1 MDELEFR
8 RRVISDPKNR
18 DAEVAEH
25 VSDNPSQA
33 KFIDEM
39 LSLDARI
46 EQAMRVDVP
55 EDLADK
61 ILFQNSNN
69 VVTPSFGK
77 RALSIAASVAFAVG
91 LAAGQLNWG
100 ALIAQPAY
108 ASLSQTAMEHVHAER
123 PFTNALDEQ
132 AEMPQLNMKLQP
144 FEFKFTED
152 FPYHVYYLN
161 HCGFGESTAMHVEF
175 AGEKGRV
182 TLFITK
188 ISADSASQFSDETF
202 AGELAPMGDA
212 TLIVVGEQD
221 ENLNAI
227 VERLVSIIE
236 PTS

>member
-1 MDELEFR
+1 MDDLEFR
-8 RRVISDPKNR
+8 RRVISDPKSR
-18 DAEVAEH
+18 DAEVAQHAEA
-25 VSDNPSQA
+25 NPSDA

-69 VVTPSFGK
+69 VVKASFGK

-108 ASLSQTAMEHVHAER
+108 ASITDTAMEHVHDER

-132 AEMPQLNMKLQP
+132 AGMPQLNMKLKP
-144 FEFKFTED
+144 FEFQFTEE
-152 FPYHVYYLN
+152 FPYHIYYLN
-161 HCGFGESTAMHVEF
+161 HCGFGDSMAMHVEF

-182 TLFITK
+182 TLFITR
-188 ISADSASQFSDETF
+188 IAADSAKQFSDDVY
-202 AGELAPMGDA
+202 AGELMPMGDA
-212 TLIVVGEQD
+212 SLIVVGEQNED
-221 ENLNAI
+221 LGAI
-227 VERLVSIIE
+227 VERLTSIID
-236 PTS
+236 PMS